1 MTAPHVGDGVDTL
14 MVRDEDS
21 VRVLRLNRPHA
32 LNAID
37 AALADALHDALVA
50 ADADP
55 SIRCIL
61 ITGTG
66 ERAFCA
72 GGDLKEMAANRDRGK
87 AGGGRVITR
96 ALRYRPSKPVLAAAN
111 GPAYG
116 GGVEILLACDL
127 VVCAEHTTFALP
139 EVSRGLIAAGGG
151 LVRLPQLIGPRRAL
165 QMILTGAPI
174 DAATALDWGL
184 VNVVARSGTE
194 LDVALEL
201 ASTVAANAPTALQLS
216 KRTIFAAMTS
226 TDAQAW
232 RVNEEAAAALSRS
245 PDAQEGPRAFAE
257 GRPPVWTD
265 LGSQRGRA
273 TSLNGRA
280 TTG

>member
-1 MTAPHVGDGVDTL
+1 MTGPGTEEGADALV
-14 MVRDEDS
+14 VRDEDG
-21 VRVLRLNRPHA
+21 VRVLRLNRPHV

-37 AALADALHDALVA
+37 AALADNLHDALVA
-50 ADADP
+50 ADADTAV
-55 SIRCIL
+55 RCIL

-72 GGDLKEMAANRDRGK
+72 GGDLKEMAASDGRAT
-87 AGGGRVITR
+87 AGGGRVITH

-127 VVCAEHTTFALP
+127 VVSAEHATFALP
-139 EVSRGLIAAGGG
+139 EVRRSLIAAGGG

-165 QMILTGAPI
+165 QMTLTGAPI

-184 VNVVARSGTE
+184 VNVVAPSGTE

-201 ASTVAANAPTALQLS
+201 ASTVAANSPIALQLS
-216 KRTIFAAMTS
+216 KRTILAGMTS
-226 TDAQAW
+226 TDAEAW
-232 RVNEEAAAALSRS
+232 RVNEEAAAALALS

-257 GRPPVWTD
+257 GREPVWTGLD
-265 LGSQRGRA
+265 V
-273 TSLNGRA
+273 
-280 TTG
+280 

>member
-1 MTAPHVGDGVDTL
+1 MTMPAPEADGVLVVHDQ
-14 MVRDEDS
+14 DA
-21 VRVLRLNRPHA
+21 VRVLRLNRPHV
-32 LNAID
+32 LNAVD
-37 AALADALHDALVA
+37 SELGTALHDALVA

-55 SIRCIL
+55 AVRCIL

-66 ERAFCA
+66 EGAFCA
-72 GGDLKEMAANRDRGK
+72 GGDLKEMAAIDGRGT

-96 ALRYRPSKPVLAAAN
+96 ALRYLPSKPVLAAAN

-127 VVCAEHTTFALP
+127 VVCAEHATFTFP
-139 EVSRGLIAAGGG
+139 EVRRSLIAAGGG
-151 LVRLPQLIGPRRAL
+151 LVRLPQLIGPRRAM

-184 VNVVARSGTE
+184 VNVVAASGTE

-201 ASTVAANAPTALQLS
+201 ARTVAANAPLAVQLS
-216 KRTIFAAMTS
+216 KRTILAATTS
-226 TDAQAW
+226 TEAAAW
-232 RVNEEAAAALSRS
+232 QVNEEAAAALSRS

-257 GRPPVWTD
+257 GRPPVWTG
-265 LGSQRGRA
+265 LES
-273 TSLNGRA
+273 
-280 TTG
+280 